1 MTPTQIALKLA
12 LLQQPQPQPPR
23 PLLPPRRQQ
32 QPERLKLQ
40 CPLLLR
46 SQQQP
51 QQPQQH
57 LNQQQPQQHLNQQQ
71 PQQHLNQPQPRL
83 PQSQLQLQLL
93 NQKPH
98 ALLSSQFQ
106 QGHQRKREMY
116 YFLLMRM
123 SSLVVG

>member
-23 PLLPPRRQQ
+23 PLLPPRSQQ
-32 QPERLKLQ
+32 QQPLRHQQPPERLKLQ

-71 PQQHLNQPQPRL
+71 PQQH
-83 PQSQLQLQLL
+83 QSQLQLQLL